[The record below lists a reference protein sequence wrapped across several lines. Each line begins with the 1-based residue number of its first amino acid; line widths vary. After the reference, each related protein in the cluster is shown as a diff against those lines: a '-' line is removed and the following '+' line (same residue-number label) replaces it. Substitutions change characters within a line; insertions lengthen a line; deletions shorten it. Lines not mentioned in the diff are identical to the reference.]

1 MFSIDS
7 FGGLADTVCTY
18 RVLGHVVWS
27 FIARST
33 RYPLAMMSTRSEQRA
48 PFTGVRPQRVSS
60 RSRHLGTLIRCA
72 ADWLFSCTCAMV
84 PQVRTNRM
92 GPSLIL
98 GSQRVRKKIG
108 GRKYPVA
115 TLKRRGVN
123 CDASCGRV
131 TAYASVG
138 LKVVPIKI
146 CPHHLIELVLQ
157 LFLVVRQLHRLS
169 KGWIHICPSDGC

>member
-1 MFSIDS
+1 MVFNDLGQVVKALVNGTTLLTGRATDRMFSS
-7 FGGLADTVCTY
+7 GSLRGLADIVCTY
-18 RVLGHVVWS
+18 RLLGHVLS

-33 RYPLAMMSTRSEQRA
+33 RCPLAMMSTRSEQRA
-48 PFTGVRPQRVSS
+48 PFTGVRPQRVTS
-60 RSRHLGTLIRCA
+60 RSRHLGTLVRCA
-72 ADWLFSCTCAMV
+72 ADLLFSCTCDMV
-84 PQVRTNRM
+84 PHVRTNRM

-115 TLKRRGVN
+115 TLKKRGVN

-138 LKVVPIKI
+138 LKVA
-146 CPHHLIELVLQ
+146 
-157 LFLVVRQLHRLS
+157 
-169 KGWIHICPSDGC
+169 PSEI